1 LIILSSL
8 VVAQAVVVSVAAA
21 VLVDFV
27 QP

>member
-8 VVAQAVVVSVAAA
+8 VVAQAVVVSVAVA